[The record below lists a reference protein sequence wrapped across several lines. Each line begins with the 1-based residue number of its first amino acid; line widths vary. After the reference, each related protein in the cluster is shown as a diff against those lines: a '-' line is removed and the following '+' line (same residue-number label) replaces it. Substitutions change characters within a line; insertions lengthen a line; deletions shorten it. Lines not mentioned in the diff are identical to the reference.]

1 MSHYFTELAVDMRLS
16 KAQARRLVA
25 LLEST
30 WGEYAS
36 YCDAVGDKNGMVA
49 FFTGPVQFIND
60 FLDNMDYLSQ
70 PVVRQALLDV
80 QAQGQVTIAQ
90 FDVPGAGDVWTHTF
104 GKDGK
109 YDFRKGGIRDL
120 VKGHLPRRCIQKTA

>member
-70 PVVRQALLDV
+70 PVRA
-80 QAQGQVTIAQ
+80 
-90 FDVPGAGDVWTHTF
+90 
-104 GKDGK
+104 
-109 YDFRKGGIRDL
+109 
-120 VKGHLPRRCIQKTA
+120 